1 MSNSSLVNYV
11 KISPNQSGERTQK
24 ITRITPHCVV
34 GQCTVEGLGEWFAR
48 PRLKASSNYGIGYNG
63 KVGMY
68 VPEDCR
74 SWCSSSRD
82 NDQRAVTI
90 ECASDTKEPYT
101 MTPVVYKTLVELCTE
116 ICKRHGKTQL
126 LWIADKERALGYKL
140 AEGEM
145 LLTVHRWFAA
155 KSCPGEWLYSR
166 LGQLADE
173 VTKRLTTAGQADEV
187 IYRVQIGAYKSA
199 ANAKKMCD
207 KARAAGFDAFITEA
221 RKVIDI

>member
-1 MSNSSLVNYV
+1 MSNSGLVDYV

-48 PRLKASSNYGIGYNG
+48 PGLNASSNYGIGCDG
-63 KVGMY
+63 KIGMY

-74 SWCSSSRD
+74 SWCSSNAD

-90 ECASDTKEPYT
+90 ECASGTKEPYP
-101 MTPVVYKTLVELCTE
+101 MLPAVYDKLVELCTE
-116 ICKRHGKTQL
+116 ICKRHGKTRL
-126 LWIADKERALGYKL
+126 VWIANREQALRYKL
-140 AEGEM
+140 ADGEM

-166 LGQLADE
+166 LGVLADE
-173 VTKRLTTAGQADEV
+173 VTRRLSAAPADDV
-187 IYRVQIGAYKSA
+187 IYRVQIGAYKSV

-207 KARAAGFDAFITEA
+207 RAQAAGFDAFITEV
-221 RKVIDI
+221 RK